1 MPTPRG
7 SAANSN
13 TRSRRATIV
22 VAVRL
27 PDGTEREFTIEATG
41 LGGGRLRGL
50 DRTVDVERT
59 LPVSSISGIRPSD
72 RRTRTRAATRAPAL
86 ARSVDWDAM
95 ADGPLIVQSDRTV
108 LLEVA
113 HPDAESARHELAIFA
128 ELERAPEH
136 IHTYR
141 ITRLGLWNARAAG
154 HTADDMLATLDR
166 WSRFPVPASVSIDI
180 RETVNRYGRLVIERD
195 DEGALVLRAPTRGA
209 RRGREEQAHPAAA
222 DRPPLPRHLRDRRL
236 GARPHQA
243 GAAED
248 RLAGGGPRRL
258 HARHP
263 ARDRPAED
271 GWTLRPY
278 QRKAVDIFSE
288 GGSGVVVLPCGAG
301 KTLVGAAAMADT
313 KTTTLILVTNT
324 VSARQWRD
332 ELLKRT
338 SLTPEEIG
346 EYSGQAKEVKPVTI
360 ATYQILTAK
369 RKGQYAHL
377 ALLDAL
383 DWGLI
388 VYDEVHLLPAPVFK
402 LTADLQ
408 ARRRLGLTAT
418 LVREDGREGDVF
430 SLIGPKRFDAP
441 WKEIEA
447 QGFISPPSATRCAST
462 SRRPTAWS
470 TRPPPTTSATVSP
483 PRRTRRSAWSRTSS
497 RARGRADPRDR
508 PVPRPDRRAVR
519 GAGRTEDHGRDAR
532 RRARGAVRR
541 VPRGAPAGARGL
553 EGRELLD
560 RSARGLGR
568 DPGVGIVRLAAGG
581 GAAARPT
588 AASQVER
595 AHGELLHAHRPRHGR
610 PGLRAEP
617 AALPRRAGLQL
628 HDPGRRGLAAA

>member
-1 MPTPRG
+1 M
-7 SAANSN
+7 AN
-13 TRSRRATIV
+13 
-22 VAVRL
+22 
-27 PDGTEREFTIEATG
+27 
-41 LGGGRLRGL
+41 
-50 DRTVDVERT
+50 
-59 LPVSSISGIRPSD
+59 
-72 RRTRTRAATRAPAL
+72 
-86 ARSVDWDAM
+86 
-95 ADGPLIVQSDRTV
+95 GPLIVQSDRTV

-113 HPDAESARHELAIFA
+113 HPDAENARHELAIFA

-154 HTADDMLATLDR
+154 HDAEDMLATLEQ
-166 WSRFPVPASVSIDI
+166 WAKFPVPPSVSIDI
-180 RETVNRYGRLVIERD
+180 RETVGRYGRLVIERD
-195 DEGALVLRAPTRGA
+195 DEGTLILRSTDKPVLAEIA
-209 RRGREEQAHPAAA
+209 RNRRIQPLLIAHPTPETYVIDAW
-222 DRPPLPRHLRDRRL
+222 
-236 GARPHQA
+236 ARGQIKQELLKIGWP
-243 GAAED
+243 AED
-248 RLAGGGPRRL
+248 HAGFTPGTPHEIEL
-258 HARHP
+258 H
-263 ARDRPAED
+263 ED

-346 EYSGQAKEVKPVTI
+346 EYSGQSKEVKPVTI

-369 RKGQYAHL
+369 RKGEYAHL

-447 QGFISPPSATRCAST
+447 QGFISPAVCYEVRIDLPASDRLEYAASADDERY
-462 SRRPTAWS
+462 
-470 TRPPPTTSATVSP
+470 
-483 PRRTRRSAWSRTSS
+483 
-497 RARGRADPRDR
+497 
-508 PVPRPDRRAVR
+508 
-519 GAGRTEDHGRDAR
+519 
-532 RRARGAVRR
+532 
-541 VPRGAPAGARGL
+541 
-553 EGRELLD
+553 
-560 RSARGLGR
+560 
-568 DPGVGIVRLAAGG
+568 RLAATAHAKIDVVRDLVAKHEGEQILVIG
-581 GAAARPT
+581 QYLDQIDILSEELGAPKITGSTPVDEREELFDAFRHARIPVLVVSKV
-588 AASQVER
+588 ANFSIDLPDASVAIQVSGSFGSRQEEAQR
-595 AHGELLHAHRPRHGR
+595 LGRLLRPKSNGHKASFYTLIARDTVDQDFAQNR
-610 PGLRAEP
+610 QRFLAEQGYSYTILD
-617 AALPRRAGLQL
+617 ADNL
-628 HDPGRRGLAAA
+628 LAA